1 MIKKSQIVLQR
12 VLEPV
17 YIKYNV
23 PKKKR
28 GKTTKT
34 NHCIKFKKTVNYSK
48 IVKCAKYVNK
58 LKLNLESRKINR
70 VLSSVILC
78 RCRVVLRCGGS
89 ILGWQ

>member
-28 GKTTKT
+28 KNYQNPICSLLIHIDTFIQKIHRYLITYIIVYNIHPKRNIHVYSHKYRT
-34 NHCIKFKKTVNYSK
+34 IKVCSIRMILFKE
-48 IVKCAKYVNK
+48 
-58 LKLNLESRKINR
+58 L
-70 VLSSVILC
+70 
-78 RCRVVLRCGGS
+78 
-89 ILGWQ
+89 

>member
-34 NHCIKFKKTVNYSK
+34 QFAPY
-48 IVKCAKYVNK
+48 
-58 LKLNLESRKINR
+58 
-70 VLSSVILC
+70 
-78 RCRVVLRCGGS
+78 
-89 ILGWQ
+89 